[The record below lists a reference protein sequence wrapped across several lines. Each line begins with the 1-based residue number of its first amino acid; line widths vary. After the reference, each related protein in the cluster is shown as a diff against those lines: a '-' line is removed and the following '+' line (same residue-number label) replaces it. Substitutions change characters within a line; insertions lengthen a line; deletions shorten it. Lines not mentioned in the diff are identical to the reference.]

1 MSGQLLVSLFSPSIG
16 ILFFAAFFG
25 LWLNQRNLN
34 YSLSAAFGFLLS
46 FVGFVIQ
53 DILPAWPYDLQRI
66 TANLCFLVSIC
77 ALMIAPLQRREIPP
91 SSRVLAVVVTLTTAA
106 LCWYLLVDPDLI
118 ARIAIVSVSLTIPV
132 IITIIKLMRAT
143 HDRLSDRLVLSAL
156 WFTLALFI
164 LRPLLAFLVPESF
177 GNYTALEQ
185 STYWG
190 LVHFTYVLMSVTL
203 ATALLIAVALDLMD
217 ELRHQATTDTLSGL
231 LNRRGFESAAT
242 MALQSSQQAGLP
254 VALMITDLDHF
265 KSVNDSQGHAAGDAV
280 IHSFGRHVKEVAGES
295 AVCGRIG
302 GEEFA
307 ILLPGHNETTALQI
321 AEAIRQGFHSD
332 VTTSIGLVIS
342 ESPGTLSALLG
353 IADAALYQA
362 KANGRD
368 QVCVLRDG
376 G

>member
-16 ILFFAAFFG
+16 ILFCAAFFG

-34 YSLSAAFGFLLS
+34 YSLSAALGFLLS
-46 FVGFVIQ
+46 SIGFVIQ
-53 DILPAWPYDLQRI
+53 DILPAWPYDLQRF

-77 ALMIAPLQRREIPP
+77 ALMVAPLQRREIQP
-91 SSRVLAVVVTLTTAA
+91 SFRVLAVVVTLTMAA

-203 ATALLIAVALDLMD
+203 AIAVALDLMD

-242 MALQSSQQAGLP
+242 MALQNSQQAKLP
-254 VALMITDLDHF
+254 VALMITDIDHF

-280 IHSFGRHVKEVAGES
+280 IHSFGHHVKEVAGES

-307 ILLPGHNETTALQI
+307 ILLPGHNETTAVQI

-342 ESPGTLSALLG
+342 ESLGTLSALLG